1 MICFI
6 ISALLEYGKHDI
18 EVIWNHFNVLLTSCH
33 VELALALHEWTE
45 LKLFV
50 SRQHHFRAVH
60 PLAVWQRVS
69 QEDAVRNDYVNI
81 MTLIHLTSL
90 YPLSNASCE
99 RGFSVMKRIRSDW
112 RCNLSTDTLDM
123 LMRIDIEGPKL
134 VQDFI
139 PRPVVN
145 RWWLSGQRR
154 KRPTIAPYGP
164 HQ

>member
-1 MICFI
+1 MFK
-6 ISALLEYGKHDI
+6 ISAFLEYGKHDI
-18 EVIWNHFNVLLTSCH
+18 EVILNHFNVLLTSCH
-33 VELALALHEWTE
+33 VELALALLEWTE

-81 MTLIHLTSL
+81 MTLIHLTSM

-99 RGFSVMKRIRSDW
+99 RGFSVMKRIKSDW

-123 LMRIDIEGPKL
+123 LMRIDIEGQKL

-139 PRPVVN
+139 LRPVVN
-145 RWWLSGQRR
+145 RWWLYGQRR
-154 KRPTIAPYGP
+154 KRPNIAP
-164 HQ
+164 